1 MTFKYLTYSLSRQ
14 IVMIFYSTIEP
25 IYFLLPLLGLIIGL
39 FSTTLGGGGG
49 FFFLPILMLMLK
61 LPTQTAVITSLV
73 ATLPICMAGTV
84 SHYNKGNVNFRI
96 AIIFALSGI
105 VGTFIGAE
113 ITNHINSDQL
123 KIAFGI
129 YSVLIASNMAFSTWR
144 KRKGEHT
151 GKTPGIPLGVSG
163 ITKSSVFGILA
174 GIITG
179 AFGTSGTAPVL
190 AGLFSMRIPFK
201 MVIGTS
207 LLVVLANTLFA
218 ISAHFLIGKIDF
230 TLIIFLTA
238 GSTIGA
244 LIGPKL
250 LMRVKIGSNENKL
263 RYWYA
268 LAMLTIGLLMII
280 G

>member
-1 MTFKYLTYSLSRQ
+1 
-14 IVMIFYSTIEP
+14 
-25 IYFLLPLLGLIIGL
+25 
-39 FSTTLGGGGG
+39 
-49 FFFLPILMLMLK
+49 
-61 LPTQTAVITSLV
+61 
-73 ATLPICMAGTV
+73 
-84 SHYNKGNVNFRI
+84 
-96 AIIFALSGI
+96 
-105 VGTFIGAE
+105 VGAFIGTE
-113 ITNHINSDQL
+113 FTNRINSDQL

-144 KRKGEHT
+144 KRKGERK
-151 GKTPGIPLGVSG
+151 GKTPDNPFGVSG
-163 ITKSSVFGILA
+163 ITKGSVLGILA
-174 GIITG
+174 GLITG

-250 LMRVKIGSNENKL
+250 LLRVKVDSNEDKL

-268 LAMLTIGLLMII
+268 ITILVIGLIMITD
-280 G
+280 